1 MDGRSSPFL
10 QVGWN
15 KLTTTTIS
23 YGSSILGVCA
33 NSGRPVS
40 PLPCGLSPSLASCR
54 VEAGSCSELRSV
66 RLVARADGL
75 LALAMPLWQLQPR
88 EFTPKPRRLP
98 KPNCEAQA
106 SGRGVR
112 AALAEPELPDFLNQN
127 TQMPQ
132 PFLLF
137 CHLEGAQ
144 IVQIA
149 LSSSQPMTEAF
160 HALWDSV
167 LLS

>member
-1 MDGRSSPFL
+1 M
-10 QVGWN
+10 
-15 KLTTTTIS
+15 
-23 YGSSILGVCA
+23 
-33 NSGRPVS
+33 
-40 PLPCGLSPSLASCR
+40 
-54 VEAGSCSELRSV
+54 
-66 RLVARADGL
+66 ARADGL

-132 PFLLF
+132 PCLLF